1 MDDNQNPEE
10 KIKELEKRLEDLTK
24 KAKKGAWQTHLIPAT
39 IVITGFLIAVAI
51 YYSGGSDL
59 SVPNNATVFNNPQQ
73 NLSFADGSP
82 QNVRPVNSEDH
93 IMGNA
98 SAPIKIIEFSD
109 LECPFCKKFHPSIK
123 LLMEEYGSKGQLVW
137 IFRHFPLD
145 SIHSKARKEAQA
157 TECAN
162 ELGGNEA
169 FWTYVDKLYEITP
182 SNNQLD
188 LNLLPKIAED
198 IGLSRTKFL
207 ACLDGGTDG
216 GKYANRIETDYQDAV
231 VSGGTG
237 TPYSIII
244 TPSGKAYPITGAQ
257 SYTALKALVE
267 LALKEK

>member
-1 MDDNQNPEE
+1 MDDYQNPEE
-10 KIKELEKRLEDLTK
+10 KVKELEKRLEDLTK
-24 KAKKGAWQTHLIPAT
+24 KSKEGLWQTRAIPAA
-39 IVITGFLIAVAI
+39 IIITGFLIAVAI
-51 YYSGGSDL
+51 YYSGGGDL
-59 SVPNNATVFNNPQQ
+59 AVKNNATVFNDYDRNP
-73 NLSFADGSP
+73 SFTDVSP

-93 IMGNA
+93 IVGNA
-98 SAPIKIIEFSD
+98 LAPIKIIEFSD
-109 LECPFCKKFHPSIK
+109 LECPFCKKFHPSLK
-123 LLMEEYGSKGQLVW
+123 LLMEEYGSKGQVAW
-137 IFRHFPLD
+137 VFRHFPLD

-169 FWTYVDKLYEITP
+169 FWTYIDKLYEITP

-207 ACLDGGTDG
+207 ACLDGGTEG
-216 GKYANRIETDYQDAV
+216 GKYANHIEADYQDAS

-244 TPSGKAYPITGAQ
+244 APSGETYPITGAQ